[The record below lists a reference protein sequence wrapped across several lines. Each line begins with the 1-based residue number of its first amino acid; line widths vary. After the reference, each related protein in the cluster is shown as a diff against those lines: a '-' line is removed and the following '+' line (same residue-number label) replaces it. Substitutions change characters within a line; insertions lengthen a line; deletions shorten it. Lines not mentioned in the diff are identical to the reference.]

1 MSETPPKP
9 KLLAMRGI
17 TKRFPGVLA
26 LEHVSLSL
34 DRGEVLALMGENG
47 AGKSTLM
54 KILGGA
60 YLPDDG
66 EIVIDGEPV
75 VLDGVAA
82 AKRRGIALIHQE
94 LMLAPNLDIA
104 ANIFLGNERAA
115 SLLGPLAR
123 RALNDRAKA
132 LIDRVG
138 LHAAPTTPVATLT
151 AGQMQMIEI
160 AKALALDARIIVMDE
175 PTSSLTT
182 GESEQLF
189 KIIRQ
194 LKNEGIGI
202 IYISHR
208 MDEVL
213 DLADRVTVL
222 RDGRFVGDLARADA
236 THDKIVAM
244 MVGREL
250 SNAYFP
256 VKANKPRDTPVLVV
270 SDLIVPGA
278 PTRVSFTAMAGEI
291 LGFAG
296 LVGSGR
302 TELMATIFGVT
313 PPLGGAMALAG
324 EPYWPRNPRDAIKK
338 GIYMAPEDRKRH
350 GLVLPMS
357 VAQNTSLPD
366 IGNYAPLGWLD
377 RKKERRVAEAEVKR
391 LRTKTPSIFQKV
403 VNLSG
408 GNQQKVVL
416 GKWLAMNPRIL
427 ILDEPTRGIDVG
439 AKAEIYRHMAT
450 LAEQGI
456 TILMVSSEMQEV
468 IGMSD
473 RVVVMHE
480 RRIKGVLPR
489 EGLTQE
495 RIAALMTGQ
504 TQGEF
509 AA

>member
-1 MSETPPKP
+1 
-9 KLLAMRGI
+9 MRGI

-66 EIVIDGEPV
+66 EIVIDGQHV
-75 VLDGVAA
+75 VLDGVSA

-104 ANIFLGNERAA
+104 ANIFLGNEGAS
-115 SLLGPLAR
+115 SLLGPLGRKAM
-123 RALNDRAKA
+123 NDRARA

-182 GESEQLF
+182 AESEQLF

-194 LKNEGIGI
+194 LREDGIGI

-213 DLADRVTVL
+213 DLADRITVL
-222 RDGRFVGDLARADA
+222 RDGRFVGDLARKDA

-256 VKANKPRDTPVLVV
+256 TRTANPRDTPVLVV
-270 SDLIVPGA
+270 SDLARIGVRDG
-278 PTRVSFTAMAGEI
+278 
-291 LGFAG
+291 
-296 LVGSGR
+296 GR
-302 TELMATIFGVT
+302 
-313 PPLGGAMALAG
+313 
-324 EPYWPRNPRDAIKK
+324 
-338 GIYMAPEDRKRH
+338 
-350 GLVLPMS
+350 
-357 VAQNTSLPD
+357 
-366 IGNYAPLGWLD
+366 
-377 RKKERRVAEAEVKR
+377 
-391 LRTKTPSIFQKV
+391 
-403 VNLSG
+403 
-408 GNQQKVVL
+408 
-416 GKWLAMNPRIL
+416 
-427 ILDEPTRGIDVG
+427 
-439 AKAEIYRHMAT
+439 
-450 LAEQGI
+450 
-456 TILMVSSEMQEV
+456 
-468 IGMSD
+468 
-473 RVVVMHE
+473 
-480 RRIKGVLPR
+480 
-489 EGLTQE
+489 
-495 RIAALMTGQ
+495 
-504 TQGEF
+504 
-509 AA
+509 